1 MFKALNFLKEQNQE
15 LKKDIENI
23 KNEKGYVEFL
33 NKTLEEQNKTLKNEN
48 LYLMQFKNDLK
59 DVRNFLKKQNK
70 KTKDKIMTGEL
81 KLKILKAF
89 TKGDI
94 SSDDFPNVTKA
105 NFKKA
110 IAEIKKDLFRLFPN
124 MKDKNPFPYNK
135 KTKKNKSLIRIT
147 AEKGVVNE

>member
-1 MFKALNFLKEQNQE
+1 MFETINFLHNENQK
-15 LKKDIENI
+15 LKKNIESI
-23 KNEKGYVEFL
+23 KNKKGYTEFL
-33 NKTLEEQNKTLKNEN
+33 NKILEEQNKTLKNEN
-48 LYLMQFKNDLK
+48 LYLMQFKNDVK

-70 KTKDKIMTGEL
+70 KTKDKIMTSEL

-89 TKGDI
+89 TKGEI

-135 KTKKNKSLIRIT
+135 KTKKYKSLIRIT
-147 AEKGVVNE
+147 AEKGVLNE